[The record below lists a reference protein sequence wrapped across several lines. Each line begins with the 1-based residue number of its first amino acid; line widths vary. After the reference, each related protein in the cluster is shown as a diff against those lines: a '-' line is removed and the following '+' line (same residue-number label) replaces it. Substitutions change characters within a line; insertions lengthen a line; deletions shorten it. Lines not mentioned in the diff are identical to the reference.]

1 MKNYTLL
8 FILLAV
14 CQVGLSQSK
23 TLEKANKLF
32 ASQAYAEAIEA
43 YTAEDELDA
52 DATLNLADAYYY
64 IADAEKAV
72 QYYDQAW
79 ELNEGRSPEAHF
91 RYADALK
98 RNKDY
103 DRANAILTN
112 YTGTNV
118 DILKAME
125 ANDLEVSQFFMPQVV
140 DAASAYD
147 DFGAA
152 YYDRQPSDRPVDS
165 NG

>member
-64 IADAEKAV
+64 I
-72 QYYDQAW
+72 
-79 ELNEGRSPEAHF
+79 
-91 RYADALK
+91 LK
-98 RNKDY
+98 R
-103 DRANAILTN
+103 IL
-112 YTGTNV
+112 
-118 DILKAME
+118 DM
-125 ANDLEVSQFFMPQVV
+125 QM
-140 DAASAYD
+140 
-147 DFGAA
+147 
-152 YYDRQPSDRPVDS
+152 R
-165 NG
+165 